1 MTSSGRS
8 SRGTSSHEVWPPGL
22 GLARVGRE
30 LTSRQWQTS
39 RPSGAGGPSQ
49 LTGPEPESPPR
60 RFSDSLP
67 LGDPENKS
75 RPGRPKA
82 PPFFFFLLKQMV
94 LS

>member
-67 LGDPENKS
+67 LGDPEN
-75 RPGRPKA
+75 RVARDGQRRLL
-82 PPFFFFLLKQMV
+82 FFFFFIKADGT
-94 LS
+94 